1 MRWRRER
8 AGVVV
13 VVCVTAA
20 AIVGVIASATA
31 WGTPPEVLDPRYVL
45 EPFAAAPDIV
55 TPTGCTH
62 DEKGRLLVIESHTHH
77 RPEGYAGPAH
87 DRIRLI
93 EDTDG
98 DGRADRFRTFYEGT
112 TATMGLRRGPAGAE
126 GWIYVATRSSVFR
139 IRDTDGDDIADARED
154 LLALDTSG
162 DYPHNGLGSMAFD
175 ADGRL
180 VIGLGENLGV
190 PYTLAAA
197 DGSSWSGEGE
207 GGAVFRCSAA
217 GKNLER
223 IATGFWNP
231 FGLGIDPQGRLFTVD
246 NDPDG
251 RPPCRLIDVVPTGDY
266 GYEFRY
272 GRGGRHPLQAWDGEL
287 PGTLPM
293 AAGTGEAPCNVVPF
307 DGSLWVSSWGHNRLE
322 VFEPR
327 PDGGACRATA
337 RIPVQG
343 DQEFRPVDLSIAPD
357 GTLFFTDW
365 VDRSYPVHG
374 RGQIWRLRVKEGS
387 PRTGSDGFAPL
398 SAGER
403 RARELAGLDEQGRSE
418 KVPAAASLRAGLHDA
433 DPFIRQGAVAGMV
446 ATGGAALSEF
456 ADCDDPRERE
466 SALLVRRWLDD
477 MHRHG
482 RAAGD
487 QPCGA
492 EVPGGREALL
502 TEALADADSGVRF
515 LAIRWIADERIVALR
530 PALERLLADRETA
543 PRLMPGLLS
552 ALDWIDQG
560 NVDREASQRRL
571 QAIWQDAD
579 RPAGVRLAAL
589 RMLPQAPADANLA
602 LLVAVAT
609 SRGRPPL
616 DDPALEPLAREAVRL
631 LATSTTAEAGEALTQ
646 IAADAG
652 LPGPRR
658 ADALGGLTRLPDATS
673 RLATAATDSEP
684 TVAATARRLGATSLP
699 AAQGRPAATDLAAWE
714 ARLEAPGDADAGW
727 RIFFGSRLA
736 RCGEC
741 HAHAGRGGAI
751 GPDLTGIATRMGRR
765 RVLESLL
772 QPAKEVGPMFQPYAL
787 HLTDGRVVSGLPV
800 GLTDGD
806 RRERILSADGTEA
819 IVELAGVEQRVPLA
833 TSIMPAGLE
842 AGLSDA
848 DLRDLLTFLAE

>member
-1 MRWRRER
+1 M
-8 AGVVV
+8 
-13 VVCVTAA
+13 
-20 AIVGVIASATA
+20 IASGISS
-31 WGTPPEVLDPRYVL
+31 GTPPEVLDPRYVL
-45 EPFAAAPDIV
+45 ELFAAAPDIV

-77 RPEGYAGPAH
+77 RPEGYVGPAH

-112 TATMGLRRGPAGAE
+112 KATMGLRRGPAGAE
-126 GWIYVATRSSVFR
+126 GWIYVATRSAVFR
-139 IRDTDGDDIADARED
+139 IRDTDGDDVADARED

-190 PYTLAAA
+190 PYKLAAA

-207 GGAVFRCSAA
+207 GGAVFRSSAE
-217 GKNLER
+217 GNHLER

-231 FGLGIDPQGRLFTVD
+231 FGLGFDPHGRLFTVD

-251 RPPCRLIDVVPTGDY
+251 RPPCRLIEVVPTGDY

-357 GTLFFTDW
+357 GSLFFTDW

-446 ATGGAALSEF
+446 ATGGEALPEF

-477 MHRHG
+477 MSRHG
-482 RAAGD
+482 RASGD
-487 QPCGA
+487 RPCGA

-502 TEALADADSGVRF
+502 EQALADADGGVRF

-530 PALERLLADRETA
+530 PALERVLADRETA

-552 ALDWIDQG
+552 ALDWLDQG
-560 NVDREASQRRL
+560 NVDREASLRRL
-571 QAIWQDAD
+571 QTIWQDGD
-579 RPAGVRLAAL
+579 RPAAVRLAAL
-589 RMLPQAPADANLA
+589 RMLPQAPSDANLA
-602 LLVAVAT
+602 AFVAVGTMRAAQ
-609 SRGRPPL
+609 PPL
-616 DDPALEPLAREAVRL
+616 DDPALELLAREAVRL
-631 LATSTTAEAGEALTQ
+631 LATSTTAEAVGALAQ
-646 IAADAG
+646 IAADAR
-652 LPGPRR
+652 LPGTRR
-658 ADALGGLTRLPDATS
+658 ADALVGLARLPDANS
-673 RLATAATDSEP
+673 RLATAATDSDP

-699 AAQGRPAATDLAAWE
+699 VAQGQPAATDLAGWE

-751 GPDLTGIATRMGRR
+751 GPDLAGIATRMGRR

-787 HLTDGRVVSGLPV
+787 HLTDGRVVTGLPV

-806 RRERILSADGTEA
+806 RRERIIAADGTEA
-819 IVELAGVEQRVPLA
+819 IVELAGVEHRVPLA

-848 DLRDLLTFLAE
+848 DLRDLLAFLAE

>member
-20 AIVGVIASATA
+20 AIVCVIASATA

-658 ADALGGLTRLPDATS
+658 ADALGGLARLPDATS

>member
-1 MRWRRER
+1 
-8 AGVVV
+8 
-13 VVCVTAA
+13 
-20 AIVGVIASATA
+20 
-31 WGTPPEVLDPRYVL
+31 
-45 EPFAAAPDIV
+45 
-55 TPTGCTH
+55 
-62 DEKGRLLVIESHTHH
+62 
-77 RPEGYAGPAH
+77 
-87 DRIRLI
+87 
-93 EDTDG
+93 
-98 DGRADRFRTFYEGT
+98 
-112 TATMGLRRGPAGAE
+112 
-126 GWIYVATRSSVFR
+126 
-139 IRDTDGDDIADARED
+139 
-154 LLALDTSG
+154 
-162 DYPHNGLGSMAFD
+162 MAFD
-175 ADGRL
+175 AAGRL

-190 PYTLAAA
+190 PYTLASA

-207 GGAVFRCSAA
+207 GGAVFRCSAE
-217 GKNLER
+217 GNNLER

-272 GRGGRHPLQAWDGEL
+272 GRSGRHPLQAWDGEL

-337 RIPVQG
+337 RIPIQG
-343 DQEFRPVDLSIAPD
+343 DQEFRPVDMSIAPD

-365 VDRSYPVHG
+365 VDRSYPLHG

-387 PRTGSDGFAPL
+387 LRTGSDGFAPL

-403 RARELAGLDEQGRSE
+403 RARQLAGLDEQGRSE
-418 KVPAAASLRAGLHDA
+418 KVPAAASLRAGLCDA

-446 ATGGAALSEF
+446 ATGGAALPAF
-456 ADCDDPRERE
+456 ADCDDPRKRE

-477 MHRHG
+477 MSRHG
-482 RAAGD
+482 RAPGD
-487 QPCGA
+487 KPCGA

-502 TEALADADSGVRF
+502 QKALADADNGVRF

-530 PALERLLADRETA
+530 PALQRLLADRETA
-543 PRLMPGLLS
+543 PRLMPGVLS
-552 ALDWIDQG
+552 ALDWLDQG
-560 NVDREASQRRL
+560 KVDREASQQRL

-579 RPAGVRLAAL
+579 RLAAVRLAAL
-589 RMLPQAPADANLA
+589 RMLPEAPADANLA

-609 SRGRPPL
+609 SRGPPL

-631 LATSTTAEAGEALTQ
+631 LAASNAVDATAALEQ
-646 IAADAG
+646 IAADSA
-652 LPGPRR
+652 LPGTRR
-658 ADALGGLTRLPDATS
+658 ADALVGLARLPDAAS
-673 RLATAATDSEP
+673 RLAAAAIDSDP
-684 TVAATARRLGATSLP
+684 TVAATARRLGATTPPS
-699 AAQGRPAATDLAAWE
+699 ATQGRPAATDLAGWE
-714 ARLEAPGDADAGW
+714 ARLDAPGDADAGW

-751 GPDLTGIATRMGRR
+751 GPDLAGIATRMGRR

-787 HLTDGRVVSGLPV
+787 HLADGRVVTGLPV

-806 RRERILSADGTEA
+806 RRERILAADGTAA

-848 DLRDLLTFLAE
+848 DLRDLLAFLAE

>member
-8 AGVVV
+8 AGVMV
-13 VVCVTAA
+13 VVCVTA
-20 AIVGVIASATA
+20 GVIASATA

-77 RPEGYAGPAH
+77 RPEGYVGPAH

-112 TATMGLRRGPAGAE
+112 KATMGLRRGPAGAE
-126 GWIYVATRSSVFR
+126 AWIYVATRSSVFR
-139 IRDTDGDDIADARED
+139 IRDTDGDDVADEAED

-180 VIGLGENLGV
+180 VIGWGENLGV
-190 PYTLAAA
+190 PYNLAAA

-207 GGAVFRCSAA
+207 GGAVFRCSAE
-217 GKNLER
+217 GNHLER

-272 GRGGRHPLQAWDGEL
+272 GRSGRHPLQAWDGEL

-357 GTLFFTDW
+357 GSLLFTDW

-387 PRTGSDGFAPL
+387 LRTGSDGFAPL

-446 ATGGAALSEF
+446 ATGGAALPAFQETD
-456 ADCDDPRERE
+456 AGRERA

-477 MHRHG
+477 MSRHG
-482 RAAGD
+482 RAEGD
-487 QPCGA
+487 RPCGTA
-492 EVPGGREALL
+492 VPGGREALL
-502 TEALADADSGVRF
+502 AEALADADNGVRF

-530 PALERLLADRETA
+530 PALQRLLADRETA

-552 ALDWIDQG
+552 ALDWLDQG
-560 NVDREASQRRL
+560 NVDREASQQRL

-579 RPAGVRLAAL
+579 RPAAVRLAAL
-589 RMLPQAPADANLA
+589 RMVPEAPSDVNLA
-602 LLVAVAT
+602 AIVAVAT
-609 SRGRPPL
+609 SRGPPL
-616 DDPALEPLAREAVRL
+616 DDPALELLAREAVRL
-631 LATSTTAEAGEALTQ
+631 LTTSNAVDATAALDQ
-646 IAADAG
+646 IAADAA

-658 ADALGGLTRLPDATS
+658 ADALVGLARLPDAAS
-673 RLATAATDSEP
+673 RLATASTDSDP
-684 TVAATARRLGATSLP
+684 TVAATARRLGATSP
-699 AAQGRPAATDLAAWE
+699 AAAQDRPAAADLAGWE

-741 HAHAGRGGAI
+741 HAHAGRGGRI
-751 GPDLTGIATRMGRR
+751 GPDLAGIATRMGRR

-787 HLTDGRVVSGLPV
+787 HLADGRVVSGLPV

-806 RRERILSADGTEA
+806 RRERILAADGTETS
-819 IVELAGVEQRVPLA
+819 VELAGVEQRVPLA

-848 DLRDLLTFLAE
+848 DLRDLLAFLAE

>member
-13 VVCVTAA
+13 VAGVTAA
-20 AIVGVIASATA
+20 AIVCVIASATA

-77 RPEGYAGPAH
+77 RPEGYVGPAH

-112 TATMGLRRGPAGAE
+112 KATMGLRRGPAGAE
-126 GWIYVATRSSVFR
+126 AWIYVATRSSVFR
-139 IRDTDGDDIADARED
+139 IRDTDGDDVADEAED

-190 PYTLAAA
+190 PYKLAAA

-207 GGAVFRCSAA
+207 GGAVFRCSAE
-217 GKNLER
+217 GNHLER

-272 GRGGRHPLQAWDGEL
+272 GRSGRHPLQAWDGEL

-343 DQEFRPVDLSIAPD
+343 DQEFRPVDMSIAPD
-357 GTLFFTDW
+357 GSLFFTDW

-387 PRTGSDGFAPL
+387 LRTGSDGFAPL

-446 ATGGAALSEF
+446 ATGGAALPEF

-477 MHRHG
+477 MSRHG
-482 RAAGD
+482 RAEGD
-487 QPCGA
+487 RPCGTA
-492 EVPGGREALL
+492 VPGGREALL
-502 TEALADADSGVRF
+502 AEALADADNGVRF

-530 PALERLLADRETA
+530 PALQRLLADRETA

-552 ALDWIDQG
+552 ALDWLDQG
-560 NVDREASQRRL
+560 NVDREASQQRL

-579 RPAGVRLAAL
+579 RPAAVRLAAL
-589 RMLPQAPADANLA
+589 RMVPEAPSDVNLA
-602 LLVAVAT
+602 AIVAVAT
-609 SRGRPPL
+609 SRGPPL
-616 DDPALEPLAREAVRL
+616 DDPALELLAREAVRL
-631 LATSTTAEAGEALTQ
+631 LTTSNAVDATAALDQ
-646 IAADAG
+646 IAADAA

-658 ADALGGLTRLPDATS
+658 ADALVGLARLPDAAS
-673 RLATAATDSEP
+673 RLATASTDSDP
-684 TVAATARRLGATSLP
+684 TVAATARRLGATSP
-699 AAQGRPAATDLAAWE
+699 AAAQDRPAAADLAGWE

-741 HAHAGRGGAI
+741 HAHAGRGGRI
-751 GPDLTGIATRMGRR
+751 GPDLAGIATRMGRR

-787 HLTDGRVVSGLPV
+787 HLADGRVVSGLPV

-806 RRERILSADGTEA
+806 RRERILAADGTETS
-819 IVELAGVEQRVPLA
+819 VELAGVEQRVPLA

-848 DLRDLLTFLAE
+848 DLRDLLAFLAE

>member
-1 MRWRRER
+1 M
-8 AGVVV
+8 
-13 VVCVTAA
+13 
-20 AIVGVIASATA
+20 IASGISS
-31 WGTPPEVLDPRYVL
+31 GTPPEVLDPRYVL
-45 EPFAAAPDIV
+45 ELFAAAPDIV

-77 RPEGYAGPAH
+77 RPEGYVGPAH

-112 TATMGLRRGPAGAE
+112 KATMGLRRGPAGAE
-126 GWIYVATRSSVFR
+126 GWIYVATRSAVFR
-139 IRDTDGDDIADARED
+139 IRDTDGDDVADARED
-154 LLALDTSG
+154 LLALDTTG

-190 PYTLAAA
+190 PYKLAAA

-207 GGAVFRCSAA
+207 GGAVFRSSAE
-217 GKNLER
+217 GNHLER

-231 FGLGIDPQGRLFTVD
+231 FGLGFDPHGRLFTVD

-251 RPPCRLIDVVPTGDY
+251 RPPCRLIEVVPTGDY

-357 GTLFFTDW
+357 GSLFFTDW

-387 PRTGSDGFAPL
+387 PRTGTDGSAPL
-398 SAGER
+398 SAGEQ

-446 ATGGAALSEF
+446 ATGGEALPEF

-477 MHRHG
+477 MSRHG
-482 RAAGD
+482 RASGD
-487 QPCGA
+487 RPCGA

-502 TEALADADSGVRF
+502 EQALADADGGVRF

-530 PALERLLADRETA
+530 PALERVLADRETA

-552 ALDWIDQG
+552 ALDWLDQG
-560 NVDREASQRRL
+560 NVDREASLRRL
-571 QAIWQDAD
+571 QTIWQDGD
-579 RPAGVRLAAL
+579 RPAAVRLAAL
-589 RMLPQAPADANLA
+589 RMLPQAPSDANLA
-602 LLVAVAT
+602 AFVAVGTMRAAQ
-609 SRGRPPL
+609 PPL
-616 DDPALEPLAREAVRL
+616 DDPALELLAREAVRL
-631 LATSTTAEAGEALTQ
+631 LATSTTAEAVGALAQ
-646 IAADAG
+646 IAADAR
-652 LPGPRR
+652 LPGTRR
-658 ADALGGLTRLPDATS
+658 ADALVGLARLPDANS
-673 RLATAATDSEP
+673 RLATAATDSDP

-699 AAQGRPAATDLAAWE
+699 VAQGQPAATDLAGWE

-751 GPDLTGIATRMGRR
+751 GPDLAGIATRMGRR

-787 HLTDGRVVSGLPV
+787 HLTDGRVVTGLPV

-806 RRERILSADGTEA
+806 RRERIIAADGTEA
-819 IVELAGVEQRVPLA
+819 IVELAGVEHRVPLA

-848 DLRDLLTFLAE
+848 DLRDLLAFLAE

>member
-1 MRWRRER
+1 MRCRRER
-8 AGVVV
+8 AGVLVV
-13 VVCVTAA
+13 V
-20 AIVGVIASATA
+20 GVSAGMIASATA
-31 WGTPPEVLDPRYVL
+31 WGALPEVLDPRYVL

-77 RPEGYAGPAH
+77 RPEGYAGPVH

-112 TATMGLRRGPAGAE
+112 KATMGLRRGPAGAE

-139 IRDTDGDDIADARED
+139 IRDTDGDDVADEAED

-190 PYTLAAA
+190 PYKLAGN

-207 GGAVFRCSAA
+207 GGAVFRSSAD

-272 GRGGRHPLQAWDGEL
+272 GRSGSHPLQAWDGEL

-327 PDGGACRATA
+327 PDGGTCRATA

-357 GTLFFTDW
+357 GSLFFTDW

-374 RGQIWRLRVKEGS
+374 RGRIWRLRVKEGS
-387 PRTGSDGFAPL
+387 PRTGTDGFALL

-403 RARELAGLDEQGRSE
+403 RARELAGLDEQGRSG
-418 KVPAAASLRAGLHDA
+418 KVPAAAFLRAGLHDA

-446 ATGGAALSEF
+446 ATGGAALPAFQETD
-456 ADCDDPRERE
+456 AGRERA

-477 MHRHG
+477 MSRHG
-482 RAAGD
+482 RAPGD
-487 QPCGA
+487 KPCGTA
-492 EVPGGREALL
+492 VPGGREALL
-502 TEALADADSGVRF
+502 TEALADADDGVRF
-515 LAIRWIADERIVALR
+515 LAIRWIADERIATLR
-530 PALERLLADRETA
+530 PALERILANHNTA
-543 PRLMPGLLS
+543 PRLMPGVL
-552 ALDWIDQG
+552 ATLDWLDQG
-560 NVDREASQRRL
+560 KVDREASQRRL

-579 RPAGVRLAAL
+579 RPAAVRLAAL
-589 RMLPQAPADANLA
+589 RMLPQAPSNADLA
-602 LLVAVAT
+602 ALVALAT
-609 SRGRPPL
+609 TRKPQPPL
-616 DDPALEPLAREAVRL
+616 DDPALELLAREAVRL
-631 LATSTTAEAGEALTQ
+631 LATSTSPEAVGALGQ
-646 IAADAG
+646 IAADAR
-652 LPGPRR
+652 LPGTRR
-658 ADALGGLTRLPDATS
+658 ADALVGLARLPDAAS
-673 RLATAATDSEP
+673 RLEMAAADSDA
-684 TVAATARRLGATSLP
+684 TVAATARRLGATSP
-699 AAQGRPAATDLAAWE
+699 AAAQDRPAAADLAGWE
-714 ARLEAPGDADAGW
+714 ARLDAPGDADAGW
-727 RIFFGSRLA
+727 RIFFGSRVA

-751 GPDLTGIATRMGRR
+751 GADLAGIATRMGRR

-787 HLTDGRVVSGLPV
+787 HLADGRVVTGLPV

-806 RRERILSADGTEA
+806 RRERILAADGTEA
-819 IVELAGVEQRVPLA
+819 IVELAGVEHRIPLA

-848 DLRDLLTFLAE
+848 DLRDLLALLAE